1 MIKSKHTNTIS
12 MLLREDS
19 FQLYLWNS
27 VLIFFKIFS
36 INIWEI
42 AWFWNI
48 HLLIELLAPGFGEE
62 VCLSLD
68 SKRVIKSSREVH
80 LWVKNSPSVLVMD
93 NRRNRARRR
102 HHHRITILCLWKILK
117 NILIHCQHLYSDC
130 LRSIW
135 FCMNTH
141 TSVSYL
147 DVNKSPCIYLISFC
161 HRPGHGPLLCGFHS
175 PYHLLP
181 LVVMMGK
188 CCLVHTCIHMT
199 LLLLNN
205 EIPVSVERI
214 PEKIYTEENTVCSS
228 SKGMPTLGDVTLCR
242 PAHEPWPRI
251 IYSDG
256 PRQE

>member
-12 MLLREDS
+12 MFLREDS

-48 HLLIELLAPGFGEE
+48 HLLIELLAPGFSEE

-80 LWVKNSPSVLVMD
+80 LWVKNSPPVLVMD

-117 NILIHCQHLYSDC
+117 NIFNTLSTFIFRLSKEVSDFAWIPIHLWVIWMWIKAHVYTWSLSARGLDMVPCYVVFIVHITYS
-130 LRSIW
+130 L
-135 FCMNTH
+135 
-141 TSVSYL
+141 
-147 DVNKSPCIYLISFC
+147 
-161 HRPGHGPLLCGFHS
+161 
-175 PYHLLP
+175 
-181 LVVMMGK
+181 
-188 CCLVHTCIHMT
+188 
-199 LLLLNN
+199 
-205 EIPVSVERI
+205 
-214 PEKIYTEENTVCSS
+214 
-228 SKGMPTLGDVTLCR
+228 
-242 PAHEPWPRI
+242 
-251 IYSDG
+251 
-256 PRQE
+256 